1 MMTQLNILNKLSNTL
16 MTRGNK
22 SNSEELLY
30 HVLSEL
36 NYQYRKDPVVLIE
49 KMIKQL
55 IVIAEVRSKK
65 RGGTSRLVPTP
76 TPQHRQ
82 IPLGIR
88 LFREAVRIRPERTF
102 KQRIL
107 GEAMN
112 LYQGRGESLKKRNN
126 IHYQVEINRANVSGK
141 KTRRHYR
148 W

>member
-1 MMTQLNILNKLSNTL
+1 MTQLNILNKLSNTL

-102 KQRIL
+102 KQRTL

>member
-1 MMTQLNILNKLSNTL
+1 MTQLNILNKLSNTL